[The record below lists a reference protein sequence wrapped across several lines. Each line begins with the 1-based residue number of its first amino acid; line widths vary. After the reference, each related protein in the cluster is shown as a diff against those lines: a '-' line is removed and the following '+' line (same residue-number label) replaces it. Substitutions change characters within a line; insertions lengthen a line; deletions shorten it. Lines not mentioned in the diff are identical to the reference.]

1 MDISSEQIK
10 ALRDTTGISVM
21 QCKKALIEANGDME
35 KALVILR
42 KKGGEA
48 ASKKSDRAL
57 GAGAIG
63 AYVHS
68 TYEVAALVALSS
80 ETDFVAKNEAF
91 IALARDLAMQVAAA
105 NPKFLSREEVTP
117 EELTKAK
124 EVFMTEVVGKPA
136 EMQEK
141 ILAGKIDS
149 YYKEQILLEQSFIKD
164 ADRTVTDLINDAIQK
179 FGEKVEIHSFKRM
192 SLK

>member
-21 QCKKALIEANGDME
+21 QCKKALVEAAGDMD

-48 ASKKSDRAL
+48 ASKKSDRTL
-57 GAGAIG
+57 GAGSIG
-63 AYVHS
+63 SYVHS
-68 TYEVAALVALSS
+68 THEVAALVALSS

-91 IALARDLAMQVAAA
+91 VALARDLAMQVAAA
-105 NPKFLSREEVTP
+105 NPKFLSRDEVTP
-117 EELTKAK
+117 EELAKAK

-164 ADRTVTDLINDAIQK
+164 PDRTVTDLINDAIQK

-192 SLK
+192 SIK

>member
-10 ALRDTTGISVM
+10 ELRDTTGISVM
-21 QCKKALIEANGDME
+21 QCKKALVEAGGDMD

-48 ASKKSDRAL
+48 ASKKSDRIL

-105 NPKFLSREEVTP
+105 NPKFLSRDEVTP
-117 EELTKAK
+117 EELAKAK

-149 YYKEQILLEQSFIKD
+149 YYKEQILLEQAYIKD
-164 ADRTVTDLINDAIQK
+164 SERTVTDLINDAIQK
-179 FGEKVEIHSFKRM
+179 FGEKVAIHSFKRM

>member
-1 MDISSEQIK
+1 MDITSEQIK
-10 ALRDTTGISVM
+10 ELRDTTGISVM
-21 QCKKALIEANGDME
+21 QCKKALVEAGGDME

-48 ASKKSDRAL
+48 ASKKSDREL

-68 TYEVAALVALSS
+68 THEVAALVALSS

-105 NPKFLSREEVTP
+105 NPKFLSRDEVTP
-117 EELTKAK
+117 EELAKAK

-149 YYKEQILLEQSFIKD
+149 YYKEQILLEQAYIKNP
-164 ADRTVTDLINDAIQK
+164 DRTVTDLINDAIQK
-179 FGEKVEIHSFKRM
+179 FGEKVVIHSFKRM